1 MRDIFEVDLE
11 EIKKIN
17 WQGDTEQYDLA
28 LHELG
33 AGRDEFIIINP
44 WISNPNLRYYIY
56 DIPKTNKCVF
66 WYHETEWVAKYFT
79 KDWTPGRNNYKE
91 IEIVIPKL
99 AWRKNPDFDRTMI
112 FEDDPFGVFEPTP
125 WDSRYELVW
134 YIDPRFN
141 PLDDKVWA
149 ISCKPIGVST
159 IGVKD
164 MGYVVPQVD
173 IEFNEALPDLDINID
188 ECCPAYYDLQY
199 ECAWE
204 LDPIHVTENDD
215 RLWIVKFT
223 PRYRKPK
230 EWKWYGVISPEYIVE
245 YNPDVGELNYNLDL
259 VIPWHDL
266 GYEHIWMLDN
276 KHLSKGEEEIWAFK
290 IRLTDNI
297 LGSKL
302 VDYISPDT
310 NIEYNPDVGELNY
323 NLDLVIPWH
332 DLGYEHV
339 WMLDNKHLGN
349 SEEEIWAFK
358 IRLTDNILGSK
369 LVDYISPTFN
379 VEYNPDIGELNHN
392 LDLVIPWHDLRY
404 EHIWMLDNK
413 HLEKGEEEIWA
424 FKIRLTDNI
433 LGSKLV
439 DYISPI
445 FKIEYNEDLPN
456 VNYNTDYIIP
466 WHDLQYEHIWYLADS
481 KEKIWTV
488 KLCAVENSKGKKD
501 MGSVSLILPRLDV
514 IFISYHEPNAEE
526 NWERVLE
533 KAPWAKRV
541 DGVEGIFNAHKTA
554 AKLANT
560 DMFFVVD
567 GDAYLT
573 YDWEFDF
580 QPSIFD
586 RDCVHVWKSKNPI
599 NNLTYGYGG
608 VKLFDRLSLV
618 KLKKWGTDLTLSA
631 GKKLKVMDRVSNI
644 TKFNTSEFNT
654 WKAAFRECAKL
665 AKKADA
671 ESNERLQS
679 WLNPTGTANFADWA
693 KKGAEQGIVF
703 ANSQLNINNI
713 NDYKWLKQQFINNYN
728 SI

>member
-1 MRDIFEVDLE
+1 MRDIYKVDLE

-33 AGRDEFIIINP
+33 EGRDEFIIINP
-44 WISNPNLRYYIY
+44 WISNPNLQYYIY
-56 DIPKTNKCVF
+56 DIPETNKCVF
-66 WYHETEWVAKYFT
+66 WYHGTEWVAKYFT

-149 ISCKPIGVST
+149 ISCKPIGIPT
-159 IGVKD
+159 IGIKD

-173 IEFNEALPDLDINID
+173 IEFNKDLPDLNINID
-188 ECCPAYYDLQY
+188 ECYPAYYDLQY

-204 LDPIHVTENDD
+204 LDPIHATENDGQ
-215 RLWIVKFT
+215 LWLVKFT

-245 YNPDVGELNYNLDL
+245 YNTDVGELNYNLDL
-259 VIPWHDL
+259 VVPWHDL
-266 GYEHIWMLDN
+266 
-276 KHLSKGEEEIWAFK
+276 
-290 IRLTDNI
+290 R
-297 LGSKL
+297 
-302 VDYISPDT
+302 
-310 NIEYNPDVGELNY
+310 
-323 NLDLVIPWH
+323 
-332 DLGYEHV
+332 YEHV
-339 WMLDNKHLGN
+339 WMLDNKHLSN

-369 LVDYISPTFN
+369 LVDYISPDAN
-379 VEYNPDIGELNHN
+379 IEYNPDVGELNYN
-392 LDLVIPWHDLRY
+392 LDLVIPWHDLGY

-456 VNYNTDYIIP
+456 VNYNSDYIVP

-481 KEKIWTV
+481 EEKIWTV
-488 KLCAVENSKGKKD
+488 KLCAAENSKGEKD

-580 QPSIFD
+580 QPGIFD
-586 RDCVHVWKSKNPI
+586 RDCVHVWQSRNLI

-608 VKLFDRLSLV
+608 VKLFDRSSLV

-631 GKKLKVMDRVSNI
+631 GKKLKVMDCVSNI

-654 WKAAFRECAKL
+654 WRAAFRECAKL
-665 AKKADA
+665 TKKEDS
-671 ESNERLQS
+671 ESNDRLRA
-679 WLNPTGTANFADWA
+679 WLNPSLTAAFNEWA
-693 KKGAEQGIVF
+693 KIGAEEGIEF
-703 ANSQLNINNI
+703 ANNNADI
-713 NDYKWLKQQFINNYN
+713 TQVNDYNWLEERFINKH
-728 SI
+728 ST

>member
-1 MRDIFEVDLE
+1 MRDVYKVDLE
-11 EIKKIN
+11 EIKKIK
-17 WQGDTEQYDLA
+17 WQGDTDQYDLA
-28 LHELG
+28 LYELG

-44 WISNPNLRYYIY
+44 WISNPNLQYYIY
-56 DIPKTNKCVF
+56 DIPETNKCVF

-112 FEDDPFGVFEPTP
+112 FEDDPFGIFEPTP

-149 ISCKPIGVST
+149 ISCKPIGIPT

-164 MGYVVPQVD
+164 MGYVIPQVD
-173 IEFNEALPDLDINID
+173 IEFNEALPDLNINID
-188 ECCPAYYDLQY
+188 ECCPAYYDLEY

-204 LDPIHVTENDD
+204 LDPIHATENDD
-215 RLWIVKFT
+215 RLWLVKFT
-223 PRYRKPK
+223 PKYRKPK
-230 EWKWYGVISPEYIVE
+230 EWKWYGVISPEYIVEYNPDIGELNYDLDLVIPWHDLGYEHIWMLDNKHLANGEEEIWAFKIKLTDNILGSKLVDYISPAINVE

-276 KHLSKGEEEIWAFK
+276 KHLANGEEEIWAFK
-290 IRLTDNI
+290 I
-297 LGSKL
+297 K
-302 VDYISPDT
+302 
-310 NIEYNPDVGELNY
+310 
-323 NLDLVIPWH
+323 
-332 DLGYEHV
+332 
-339 WMLDNKHLGN
+339 
-349 SEEEIWAFK
+349 
-358 IRLTDNILGSK
+358 
-369 LVDYISPTFN
+369 
-379 VEYNPDIGELNHN
+379 
-392 LDLVIPWHDLRY
+392 
-404 EHIWMLDNK
+404 
-413 HLEKGEEEIWA
+413 
-424 FKIRLTDNI
+424 LTDNI

-488 KLCAVENSKGKKD
+488 KLCAVENSKGEKD
-501 MGSVSLILPRLDV
+501 MGSISLILPRLDV
-514 IFISYHEPNAEE
+514 IFISYHELNAEE

-533 KAPWAKRV
+533 KAPWANRV

-580 QPSIFD
+580 QPGIFD
-586 RDCVHVWKSKNPI
+586 RDCTYVWKSKNPI

-608 VKLFDRLSLV
+608 VKLFNRLSLV

-654 WKAAFRECAKL
+654 WRAAFRECAKL
-665 AKKADA
+665 AKKTDA